1 MGVAA
6 QVVPA
11 LFTGDNELTQSLTNT
26 QAHTV
31 AEMLAVGLGLPRD
44 ALTTR
49 MAGGPHLLAPT
60 GADLHRHRQVGTVL
74 AGWHRDLNLLT
85 LHGKCRFPGLNIW
98 LRDGTM
104 ATANAVSF
112 TEAAAATTGT
122 AAAEAGGEVPGP
134 PHLWRVSSTMFA
146 HANSAVTLRPLL
158 TVTPARLSSA
168 AARDGRPPPSLAAEG
183 AYPSVRASEQVMA
196 ELRGIALAKS

>member
-1 MGVAA
+1 MLAPSVPAGHILLQAGLQLEWLTNGLVAA
-6 QVVPA
+6 GMHEVVVS
-11 LFTGDNELTQSLTNT
+11 Q
-26 QAHTV
+26 
-31 AEMLAVGLGLPRD
+31 
-44 ALTTR
+44 
-49 MAGGPHLLAPT
+49 
-60 GADLHRHRQVGTVL
+60 
-74 AGWHRDLNLLT
+74 
-85 LHGKCRFPGLNIW
+85 
-98 LRDGTM
+98 